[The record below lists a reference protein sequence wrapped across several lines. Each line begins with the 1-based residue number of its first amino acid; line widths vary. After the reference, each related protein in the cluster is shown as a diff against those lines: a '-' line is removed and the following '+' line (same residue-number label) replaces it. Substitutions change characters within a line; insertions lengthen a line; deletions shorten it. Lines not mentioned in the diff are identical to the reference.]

1 MDYTLVYTINNEK
14 SPETVYV
21 NLTNKC
27 DCSCTFCIRSH
38 KDGVGDADTLW
49 HKKDP
54 ALEEVTAAMDA
65 FDFAGYQE
73 LVYCGYGEP
82 TCALENLVASA
93 KYAKEKYGIK
103 VRINTNGLGNLYN
116 GKDIVPE
123 LMDAVD
129 VVSIS
134 LNAPNEKKYMEV
146 TRPQFENAFQ
156 GMLDFASEC
165 REKGLEVRFTVV
177 DVLPDEE
184 IKASRQLAESMGI
197 GLRVRHFA

>member
-1 MDYTLVYTINNEK
+1 MADILYTYKNE
-14 SPETVYV
+14 VYV

-103 VRINTNGLGNLYN
+103 VRINTNCLGNLYN

>member
-1 MDYTLVYTINNEK
+1 MADILYTYKNE
-14 SPETVYV
+14 VYV

-54 ALEEVTAAMDA
+54 TLQEITAAMDA
-65 FDFAGYQE
+65 FDFNGYQE

-93 KYAKEKYGIK
+93 KYAKEKLGIK
-103 VRINTNGLGNLYN
+103 VRVNTNGLGSLYN
-116 GKDIVPE
+116 KKDIVPE
-123 LMDAVD
+123 LTGAVD

-134 LNAPNEKKYMEV
+134 LNAPDEKKYMEV

-165 REKGLEVRFTVV
+165 RRQGLEVRFTVV

-184 IKASRQLAESMGI
+184 IEASRQLAESMGI

>member
-1 MDYTLVYTINNEK
+1 MADILYTYKNE
-14 SPETVYV
+14 VYV

-49 HKKDP
+49 HKTDP
-54 ALEEVTAAMDA
+54 TLDEVIDAMDG
-65 FDFAGYQE
+65 FDLTDYEE

-82 TCALENLVASA
+82 TCALDALIASA
-93 KYAKEKYGIK
+93 KYAKEKFGIR
-103 VRINTNGLGNLYN
+103 VRVNTNGLGSLYN
-116 GKDIVPE
+116 ERDIVPE
-123 LMDAVD
+123 LKGVVD

-134 LNAPNEKKYMEV
+134 LNAPDEAEYMKV
-146 TRPQFENAFQ
+146 TRPRFEAAFQ